1 MNKVRRNWSRLSL
14 PRILADSKN
23 VVDSNKTNA
32 DIPAPNAAHTA
43 LTAAHDDLEQEYN
56 KLLDAEQLAKT
67 IRDRVHAKQ
76 DTLIGA
82 MGTFASYAEALT
94 EGDLA
99 KLHAAGF
106 QVAGASGMSAAAAAV
121 QTMNLVLTMGD
132 NDGELD
138 ASWDPVAN
146 ARVYEIKTST
156 NPLDATLW
164 KPYGVPQTRS
174 SAAITGLPSGQRIWV
189 RVRAIGTSETVPGP
203 WSDPAVRTV
212 P

>member
-1 MNKVRRNWSRLSL
+1 MPRYDQGPSVRY
-14 PRILADSKN
+14 DSGLRY
-23 VVDSNKTNA
+23 DDTG
-32 DIPAPNAAHTA
+32 IQPAPNAAHTA

-76 DTLIGA
+76 DTLIDA

-106 QVAGASGMSAAAAAV
+106 QVAGTPGM
-121 QTMNLVLTMGD
+121 
-132 NDGELD
+132 
-138 ASWDPVAN
+138 
-146 ARVYEIKTST
+146 
-156 NPLDATLW
+156 
-164 KPYGVPQTRS
+164 

-189 RVRAIGTSETVPGP
+189 RVRAIGTSETAPGP